1 MNEPASQDE
10 GTAGALHHRARG
22 LLGAGLRVA
31 PANYPVKGQVNT
43 HRRKTSLR
51 EKDTGGL

>member
-10 GTAGALHHRARG
+10 GTAGALRHWTGG
-22 LLGAGLRVA
+22 LHGGDRQVA

-43 HRRKTSLR
+43 QK
-51 EKDTGGL
+51 EKNDRGEGFR